1 MDERTV
7 TRRDAIKKAA
17 LASIL
22 LPLVGSARSRADDAP
37 KAAPDAAPP
46 GFALGIASYSF
57 RKLDVDATIAALL
70 ALQIDS
76 VSLFR
81 THLPIL
87 LGTPADCAAIADKFY
102 AAGIKIRSTG
112 VVTLKNSEAAM
123 REAFESGKAAKLSLM
138 TASYAVPPDR
148 EALLLTERFVK
159 EYDIRLAFH
168 NHGPE
173 DSVFPSPYD
182 VWKAVEPYDERMG
195 LCIDVGHSHRA
206 GVDPAEAI
214 VKCRARLY
222 DVHLKDSV
230 APVGAKK
237 DVPVIVGKGH
247 LDLRGI
253 MAALIQADF
262 KGQAGLEFEV
272 DVPDPI
278 PGVAQSF
285 GYLSGTRN
293 ALAPKSQA

>member
-1 MDERTV
+1 MDERTL

-17 LASIL
+17 LAGIL
-22 LPLVGSARSRADDAP
+22 FPLLGSSRARSADDQA
-37 KAAPDAAPP
+37 KAPDASPP

-81 THLPIL
+81 SHLPIL
-87 LGTPADCAAIADKFY
+87 LGSPADCAAIADKFY

-112 VVTLKNSEAAM
+112 VVTFKNSEAAM
-123 REAFESGKAAKLSLM
+123 RQAFESAKAAKLAQM

-148 EALLLTERFVK
+148 EMLLLTERFVK

-173 DSVFPSPYD
+173 DSIFPSPYD

-214 VKCRARLY
+214 LKCRPRLY

-247 LDLRGI
+247 LDIRGI
-253 MAALIQADF
+253 MAALIQSGF
-262 KGQAGLEFEV
+262 SGQAGLEFEV
-272 DVPDPI
+272 DTPDPI

-285 GYLSGTRN
+285 GYISGTRN
-293 ALAPKSQA
+293 ALSPKAQS